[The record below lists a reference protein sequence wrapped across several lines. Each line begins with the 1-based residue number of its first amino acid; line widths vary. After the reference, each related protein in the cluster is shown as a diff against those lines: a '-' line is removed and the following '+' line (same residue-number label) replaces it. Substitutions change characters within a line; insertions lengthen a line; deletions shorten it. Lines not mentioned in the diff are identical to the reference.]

1 MLLGGIKMDIIPFT
15 DDFTFNFFASIIAY
29 PAIILVPI
37 ISALSLFRV

>member
-1 MLLGGIKMDIIPFT
+1 MLLGEIRMHIIPFT
-15 DDFTFNFFASIIAY
+15 NDFTFNFFATLIAY